1 MNKNNGICIALSSS
15 QSNSIYMGSFNSRN
29 KTGRKELALYPFLW
43 SQRGFPGDSD
53 GKESTCNTKD
63 TGSIPQLGE
72 SPGEEHGNP
81 LQCSCLE
88 NSMDRG
94 AWQTTVH
101 GVAEPD
107 TTELL
112 THTHTRGL
120 RVAHTSGKW

>member
-1 MNKNNGICIALSSS
+1 MNKHNGICIALYSS
-15 QSNSIYMGSFNSRN
+15 QSNSIYMGSFNSHN

-63 TGSIPQLGE
+63 TGSIPRLEE
-72 SPGEEHGNP
+72 SPEEEHGNP

-94 AWQTTVH
+94 AWRATVH

-112 THTHTRGL
+112 THTYTRGL